1 MPLAAIEGYT
11 GHAMTILIYQVDAFT
26 MGPFSGN
33 PAAVCPLDAWLDD
46 DTMQNIA
53 AENNLAETA
62 FIVEREDGYDLR
74 WFTPTVE
81 VDLCGHATLAS
92 GFVVLNHLRPELSS
106 VSFETVSGKLTVTR
120 DGERLSMDFP
130 ARMPTPVAVSEA
142 LTDALGKAPSEVH
155 LSRDVLAVYD
165 DEASIRA
172 LSPDQSKLL
181 ALDEGFGVIVTAEG
195 DTADFVSRFFVP
207 KGGIYEDPVTGSA
220 HCTLVPF
227 WAERLGYP
235 KLIAHQVSARGG
247 ELHCEHKGD
256 RVIMSGYCTLF
267 LTGRIHGILDANLN

>member
-1 MPLAAIEGYT
+1 
-11 GHAMTILIYQVDAFT
+11 MTILIYQVDAFT
-26 MGPFSGN
+26 RGPFSGN

-46 DTMQNIA
+46 GTMQNIA